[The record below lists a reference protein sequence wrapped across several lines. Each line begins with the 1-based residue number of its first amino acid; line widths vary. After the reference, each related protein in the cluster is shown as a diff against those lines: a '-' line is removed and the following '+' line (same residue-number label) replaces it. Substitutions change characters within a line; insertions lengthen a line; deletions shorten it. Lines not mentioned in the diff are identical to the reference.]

1 MHFSQFV
8 VDYPRLPDPGPGKVL
23 LHLLCSDSQL
33 TSFKLCTFEIEQVL
47 GIMLDLTNP
56 GEVSV

>member
-1 MHFSQFV
+1 MTSVRDVDGLKRRCFSV
-8 VDYPRLPDPGPGKVL
+8 